1 MNIKVE
7 LKNYLKYKG
16 DIANLQGELIEIQ
29 EDIGLS
35 GGVSD
40 ATGIRSKGFKKSAME
55 IQAISNITKEK
66 NILGKMEKLKR
77 KMQFVEDI
85 VEALKEERKIIIKS
99 FFIEGR
105 SNRKIADELEITLE
119 AVKKRKRRIIRD
131 MQKNYDKSKNVP

>member
-35 GGVSD
+35 GGVND
-40 ATGIRSKGFKKSAME
+40 ATGIRPKGFKKSAME

-66 NILGKMEKLKR
+66 NILSKIEKLKR
-77 KMQFVEDI
+77 KMRFVEDI

-131 MQKNYDKSKNVP
+131 IQKNYDKSKNVP

>member
-40 ATGIRSKGFKKSAME
+40 ATGIRQKGFKKSAME
-55 IQAISNITKEK
+55 LQAISNITKEK
-66 NILGKMEKLKR
+66 SILSKIEKLKR
-77 KMQFVEDI
+77 KMRFIEDI
-85 VEALKEERKIIIKS
+85 VEALNEERKFIIKS
-99 FFIEGR
+99 FFIEGK
-105 SNRKIADELEITLE
+105 SNRKIADELKITSE
-119 AVKKRKRRIIRD
+119 ALKKRKRRIIRD
-131 MQKNYDKSKNVP
+131 MQRSYDKSKNVP